1 MSFDFISRIIG
12 MIVMG
17 IAGAR
22 LGQDMRN
29 MLSLDATSSAVVLGL
44 TGMLIGLI
52 ATPYFTV
59 KPVRWVMRTINEMPI
74 ERLMMSLLG
83 AAVGL
88 ALALL
93 LAYPLSLLPPP
104 FGVVLPSLV
113 SATGAYLGLTTFGIR
128 HREILDM
135 LSERITRSGGRGSS
149 AQGGRK
155 LILDTSV
162 LIDGRIADV
171 AEANFLGGTLIVP
184 RFIVNELHRVADSP
198 DQLRRNRGRRGLDV
212 LKRLQQSDRVSVRM
226 IEDDFDEILEVDNK
240 LVALAV
246 QLQAA
251 IITND
256 YNLAQVAELQ
266 DVPVLNINQLAK
278 SLRSMYIPGETFA
291 IRIIQEGKDINQGV
305 GYLDDGTMVVVEN
318 GRQYMDRVL
327 DVRVTKLIERDA
339 GRMIFATPE
348 VEFKRGTSEA
358 SA

>member
-1 MSFDFISRIIG
+1 MTFDFLSRLIG
-12 MIVMG
+12 MIVIG

-22 LGQDMRN
+22 LGADISAVI
-29 MLSLDATSSAVVLGL
+29 SLDATSSAVVFGL
-44 TGMLIGLI
+44 TGVLFGLI
-52 ATPYFTV
+52 LTPYFTV
-59 KPVRWVMRTINEMPI
+59 YPVRWGVRALNELPV
-74 ERLMMSLLG
+74 ERLLLSLVG
-83 AAVGL
+83 AGVGL

-93 LAYPLSLLPPP
+93 LAYPLSLLPSP
-104 FGVVLPSLV
+104 FGALLPSLL
-113 SATGAYLGLTTFGIR
+113 SLAGAYLGLVTFGIR

-135 LSERITRSGGRGSS
+135 LSERMNRSSLRLAA
-149 AQGGRK
+149 AQSGRK

-162 LIDGRIADV
+162 LIDGRIVGV
-171 AEANFLGGTLIVP
+171 AETNFLGGTLIVP
-184 RFIVNELHRVADSP
+184 RFVMNELHRVADSS
-198 DQLRRNRGRRGLDV
+198 DQLRRNRGRHGLEV
-212 LKRLQQSDRVSVRM
+212 LKRLQRIDFVSVRM
-226 IEDDFDEILEVDNK
+226 VEDDFEDITDVDSK

-246 QLQAA
+246 QMQAA

-278 SLRSMYIPGETFA
+278 SLRAMYIPGETFA
-291 IRIIQEGKDINQGV
+291 IRIIQEGKDVNQGV

-339 GRMIFATPE
+339 GRMIFAIPE
-348 VEFKRGTSEA
+348 SEVRRSVPES